1 MEVFLVKVKLQCF
14 ITLVTKHV
22 ERCFIPYFFL
32 SFNAVSTLERSPG
45 EKFEKWG
52 KHVKSY
58 LKIAIFFS
66 FWPKS
71 DKI

>member
-1 MEVFLVKVKLQCF
+1 MHHNFGYEAWREMFY
-14 ITLVTKHV
+14 TLF
-22 ERCFIPYFFL
+22 CL
-32 SFNAVSTLERSPG
+32 SFNAVSTLRRPPG
-45 EKFEKWG
+45 EKRE
-52 KHVKSY
+52 KHVKNY